1 MPHKA
6 VTVSG
11 NTNSG
16 AWLQLDKNT
25 IGTVSVA
32 FYNESQ
38 PFEFVCNATSAS
50 IAGDE
55 KTANRTFKV
64 AAGGIVSPVRYDL
77 DPSTTWVRSTT
88 TTATAFQAHFQW

>member
-1 MPHKA
+1 MPQKA

-11 NTNSG
+11 NINSG

-38 PFEFVCNATSAS
+38 PFEFVCNATTA
-50 IAGDE
+50 ALAADE

-77 DPSTTWVRSTT
+77 DPSTTWVRSATS
-88 TTATAFQAHFQW
+88 TATSFQAHFQW

>member
-11 NTNSG
+11 NANTG
-16 AWLQLDKNT
+16 AWLQLDNK
-25 IGTVSVA
+25 ISGTVSVA

-38 PFEFVCNATSAS
+38 AFEFVCNAEDATA
-50 IAGDE
+50 ATAE
-55 KTANRTFKV
+55 KTATRTFKV
-64 AAGGIVSPVRYDL
+64 PAGGIVSPVRYDL
-77 DPSTTWVRSTT
+77 NPSTTWVRSTT